1 MNDFIS
7 ENKFS
12 ITSVIIVVLLYNN
25 RELIYS
31 FFSKFLS
38 VFSIFSWNK
47 KAKTATQDDRKKLY
61 DCLLEL
67 QDYLA
72 ICGVKRTE
80 MDSMTLE
87 EVGRLTVSATTP
99 LKPSLE
105 VSINKEAINNLPS
118 ERA

>member
-1 MNDFIS
+1 MNNFIN
-7 ENKFS
+7 ENKLP
-12 ITSVIIVVLLYNN
+12 IAAVIIVVLLYNN

-31 FFSKFLS
+31 VFSKFFS

-72 ICGVKRTE
+72 VCGVKRTE

-105 VSINKEAINNLPS
+105 VSVDKEAINNPPNQ
-118 ERA
+118 RA